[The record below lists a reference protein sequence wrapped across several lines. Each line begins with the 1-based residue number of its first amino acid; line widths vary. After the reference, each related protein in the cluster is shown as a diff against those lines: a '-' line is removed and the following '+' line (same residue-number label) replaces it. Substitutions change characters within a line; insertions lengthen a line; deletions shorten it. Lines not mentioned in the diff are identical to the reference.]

1 MMSLKAKLTALLS
14 LIVLLAVLA
23 PSSVYLSNF
32 IQREI
37 ADVGSRGEF
46 IAMATYLQ
54 AETALSGQ
62 HMPPG
67 SNPNDF
73 DQLQKFVHDTLVG
86 SAAVQSQLLSAV
98 GYSKDIYYVAIT
110 DTSHRV
116 IVHDDPGMISHQLPA
131 VPPFSQVLNA
141 SIRGQLRV
149 IYGPQQAYEVVLP
162 LTIGNR
168 PLGDVRV
175 GVLTLFLRDD
185 INPALRR
192 AIFLSAGAIVI
203 GTLFAGALC
212 FGLLR
217 PLETISRSVDRMA
230 RGEYSESI
238 HLDRHD
244 EWGILSSKLNLLG
257 EQMRGEKAAF
267 VALKD
272 NLGQLFSN
280 LTDGLLLFDA
290 KDQVL
295 LATPAVAR
303 FLGRSPRNLIHR
315 SAMEVFAPASP
326 LHSFLR
332 DVFRAGK
339 PAPWRILEMPED
351 WPVRRVAVSAQLV
364 DEQGRRVASLV
375 TLRDA
380 GTRAELEDQID
391 VTAKLAALGK
401 LMSGVA
407 HEVKNPLNAMVL
419 QLEILKTKLTDQSA
433 AQPQIEVLTAE
444 VRRLDRVVKT
454 FLDFTRQVEIRRAET
469 DVESLVREVLTLAE
483 PQARQNRVRLV
494 LNAQGRYPHLWVDRD
509 LVKQALLNLVLNGC
523 QAMPEG
529 GELTVR
535 PHALGTKVQVE
546 IIDQGVGI
554 PPEKRDRIFSLFYT
568 TKPGGTGVGL
578 AMTLRIVQLHNGT
591 IDFTSEVNHGT
602 AFRVCLP
609 TATFHESAVAS
620 ELESQAS
627 EAPDR
632 EEMKPV

>member
-1 MMSLKAKLTALLS
+1 MSLKAKLTALIS

-23 PSSVYLSNF
+23 PSSVYLSSLTR
-32 IQREI
+32 REI
-37 ADVGSRGEF
+37 AAVGARGEYV
-46 IAMATYLQ
+46 AQATYLQ
-54 AETALSGQ
+54 AHTALSGQ
-62 HMPPG
+62 RMPRG

-73 DQLQKFVHDTLVG
+73 DQLERFVDDTLAR

-98 GYSKDIYYVAIT
+98 GYSKTIYYVAIT
-110 DTSHRV
+110 DTARRV
-116 IVHDDPGMISHQLPA
+116 LVHDDPGVIGHQLAA
-131 VPPFSQVLNA
+131 VPPFSQLQSA
-141 SIRGQLRV
+141 SFPRQLRV
-149 IYGPQQAYEVVLP
+149 IYGPQQAYEIVLP
-162 LTIGNR
+162 LMIGDR
-168 PLGDVRV
+168 PLGHVRV
-175 GVLTLFLRDD
+175 GVLTLFLRDE
-185 INPALRR
+185 INQALRR
-192 AIFLSAGAIVI
+192 ALFLSAGAIVI
-203 GTLFAGALC
+203 GTLSAGALC

-217 PLETISRSVDRMA
+217 PLETISRSVERMA

-238 HLDRHD
+238 QLDRRD

-315 SAMEVFAPASP
+315 SAMDVFAPASP
-326 LHSFLR
+326 VHSFLR
-332 DVFRAGK
+332 DVFQTGR

-380 GTRAELEDQID
+380 GTRAQLEDQID

-419 QLEILKTKLTDQSA
+419 QLEILKTKLADQSA
-433 AQPQIEVLTAE
+433 AQPQIEVLSAE

-469 DVESLVREVLTLAE
+469 DVESLIREVLTLAE
-483 PQARQNRVRLV
+483 PQARQNHVRLV
-494 LNAQGRYPHLWVDRD
+494 LKAQGPYPPLWVDRD

-523 QAMPEG
+523 QAMPAG

-554 PPEKRDRIFSLFYT
+554 APEKRDHIFSLFYT

-578 AMTLRIVQLHNGT
+578 AMTFRIVQLHNGT
-591 IDFTSEVNHGT
+591 IDFTSEVNRGT

-609 TATFHESAVAS
+609 AATFHESAAAS
-620 ELESQAS
+620 DPAS
-627 EAPDR
+627 LAAEVPDR
-632 EEMKPV
+632 QEMKPA

>member
-1 MMSLKAKLTALLS
+1 MSLKAKLTALIS
-14 LIVLLAVLA
+14 LIVLLAVLV
-23 PSSVYLSNF
+23 PSSVYLSNLTR
-32 IQREI
+32 REI
-37 ADVGSRGEF
+37 AAVGVWGEYV
-46 IAMATYLQ
+46 AQATYLQ
-54 AETALSGQ
+54 AQTALSGQ
-62 HMPPG
+62 RMPRG
-67 SNPNDF
+67 SNPNNF
-73 DQLQKFVHDTLVG
+73 DQLQGFVDDTLAR

-98 GYSKDIYYVAIT
+98 GYSKTIYYVAIT
-110 DTSHRV
+110 DTSRRV
-116 IVHDDPGMISHQLPA
+116 VVHDDPGVKGQQLPA
-131 VPPFSQVLNA
+131 VPPFSQLQSA
-141 SIRGQLRV
+141 SFYRQLRV
-149 IYGPQQAYEVVLP
+149 IYGPQQAYEIVLP
-162 LTIGNR
+162 LMIGDR
-168 PLGDVRV
+168 PLGHVRV

-185 INPALRR
+185 INEALRR
-192 AIFLSAGAIVI
+192 ALFLSAGAIVI
-203 GTLFAGALC
+203 GTLSAGALC

-238 HLDRHD
+238 RLDRRD

-272 NLGQLFSN
+272 NLGELFSN

-290 KDQVL
+290 KDQVV

-303 FLGRSPRNLIHR
+303 FLGRSPRSLIHR
-315 SAMEVFAPASP
+315 SATEVFASASP

-332 DVFRAGK
+332 DVFQAGR

-380 GTRAELEDQID
+380 STRAQIEDQID

-419 QLEILKTKLTDQSA
+419 QLEILKTKLADQSA
-433 AQPQIEVLTAE
+433 AQPQIEVLCAE

-469 DVESLVREVLTLAE
+469 EVESLVREVLTLAE

-494 LNAQGRYPHLWVDRD
+494 LKAQGQYPLLWVDRD

-523 QAMPEG
+523 QAMPAG

-554 PPEKRDRIFSLFYT
+554 PPEKRDKIFSLFYT

-578 AMTLRIVQLHNGT
+578 AMTFRIVQLHNGT
-591 IDFTSEVNHGT
+591 IDFTSEVNRGT

-609 TATFHESAVAS
+609 AATFHESAATSDPVPLAT
-620 ELESQAS
+620 EV
-627 EAPDR
+627 PDR
-632 EEMKPV
+632 QEMEPA